1 MATSRTMAA
10 KKLAPSP
17 TNIINEIRNGFE
29 WERVER
35 FQKDYGLKDERVAR
49 IIGISDR
56 TLTRH
61 RKEREPLDSVASD
74 RFYRAER
81 ILELATSVFEDKD
94 EAMRWLRRPQ
104 PGLSNMIPL
113 EILDTEPGSH
123 AVQTLLTQIEYG
135 VLP

>member
-1 MATSRTMAA
+1 MATSRASATKKRAA
-10 KKLAPSP
+10 SP
-17 TNIINEIRNGFE
+17 NRIIKEIRNGFG

-35 FQKDYGLKDERVAR
+35 FQTHYGLKDERVAR
-49 IIGISDR
+49 IIGLSDR

-61 RKEREPLDSVASD
+61 RKKREPLDSVASD

-81 ILELATSVFEDKD
+81 ILEFATSVFEDKE

>member
-1 MATSRTMAA
+1 MATSKASAA
-10 KKLAPSP
+10 KNRAPSP
-17 TNIINEIRNGFE
+17 TTTIKEIRKGFE

-35 FQKDYGLKDERVAR
+35 FQKVYGLKDERMAR
-49 IIGISDR
+49 IIGLSDR

-81 ILELATSVFEDKD
+81 IIELAASVFEDKE

-104 PGLSNMIPL
+104 PGLANMIPL

>member
-1 MATSRTMAA
+1 MATSRASTA
-10 KKLAPSP
+10 KKTPSQ
-17 TNIINEIRNGFE
+17 TNIIQEIRKGFE

-35 FQKDYGLKDERVAR
+35 LQKEYGLKDEPVAR
-49 IIGISDR
+49 IIGLSDR

-61 RKEREPLDSVASD
+61 RKEREPLDAVASD

-81 ILELATSVFEDKD
+81 ILELATSVFEDKT

>member
-1 MATSRTMAA
+1 MAPLKVSIATRSLRSSVT
-10 KKLAPSP
+10 
-17 TNIINEIRNGFE
+17 IIEEIRKGFE

-35 FQKDYGLKDERVAR
+35 FQKIYGLKDERVAR
-49 IIGISDR
+49 IIGLSDR

-61 RKEREPLDSVASD
+61 RKERERLDSVASD

-81 ILELATSVFEDKD
+81 IIELANSVFEDKD

-104 PGLSNMIPL
+104 PGLVGMIPL

-123 AVQTLLTQIEYG
+123 AVQALLTQIEYG

>member
-1 MATSRTMAA
+1 MATSKASAA
-10 KKLAPSP
+10 KKRSPSP
-17 TNIINEIRNGFE
+17 TTIIQEIRKGFE

-49 IIGISDR
+49 IIGLSDR

-61 RKEREPLDSVASD
+61 RKEREPLDLVASD
-74 RFYRAER
+74 RFYRAAR
-81 ILELATSVFEDKD
+81 IIELATNVFEDKD

-104 PGLSNMIPL
+104 PGLANMIPL

-123 AVQTLLTQIEYG
+123 AVQALLTQIEYG

>member
-1 MATSRTMAA
+1 MATAKVSGA
-10 KKLAPSP
+10 KKTQSP
-17 TNIINEIRNGFE
+17 RDIIQEIRMGFK

-35 FQKDYGLKDERVAR
+35 FQKNYGLKDERVAR
-49 IIGISDR
+49 IIGLSDR

-61 RKEREPLDSVASD
+61 RKEREPLDAVASD

-81 ILELATSVFEDKD
+81 IIELATSVFEDKD
-94 EAMRWLRRPQ
+94 QAMRWLRRPQ

-123 AVQTLLTQIEYG
+123 AVQALLTQIEYG

>member
-1 MATSRTMAA
+1 MATSRASATKKRAA
-10 KKLAPSP
+10 SP
-17 TNIINEIRNGFE
+17 NRIIQEIRNGFE

-35 FQKDYGLKDERVAR
+35 FQKHYGLKDERVAR
-49 IIGISDR
+49 MIGLSDR

-104 PGLSNMIPL
+104 PGLLNMIPL